1 MTPRYSLGTSIILRL
16 KPSRCRSDH
25 NYVIKTVNA
34 LTKLGHNFDYKY
46 QVSFWF
52 MLFW

>member
-34 LTKLGHNFDYKY
+34 LTKLGRFYDPVNLPFKRNA
-46 QVSFWF
+46 
-52 MLFW
+52 